1 MSEKSGSVYLRATA
15 GSTAQRWV
23 TFPDLGGTAVVKQS
37 DAITT
42 DANGWYKVN
51 MGAFTLYFKNGDT
64 ASQSF
69 GANDWAYIDM
79 NLPSGVTYNDAKM
92 LLFGNA
98 KGRDNA
104 LRVNFCAFS
113 GGKQLQFSW
122 HNAWSG
128 AITTSIRYNLGLIV
142 FP

>member
-1 MSEKSGSVYLRATA
+1 
-15 GSTAQRWV
+15 
-23 TFPDLGGTAVVKQS
+23 
-37 DAITT
+37 
-42 DANGWYKVN
+42 
-51 MGAFTLYFKNGDT
+51 
-64 ASQSF
+64 
-69 GANDWAYIDM
+69 
-79 NLPSGVTYNDAKM
+79 M